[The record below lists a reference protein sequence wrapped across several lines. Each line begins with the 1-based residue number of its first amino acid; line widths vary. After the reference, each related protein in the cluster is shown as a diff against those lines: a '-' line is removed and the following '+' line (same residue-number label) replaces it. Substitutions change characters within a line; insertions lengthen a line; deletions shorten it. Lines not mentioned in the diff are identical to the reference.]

1 MFGQAGAVALL
12 STITAFHLIS
22 AQPGYILTLP
32 RTLRA
37 GGEETF
43 CVTLHDVDDPA
54 FAFTLRLTHKE
65 TQEEHDFEYEI
76 SESYSQCLKFNV
88 PTQTGEYDVVLRNDT
103 STIEATGTTEVEVK
117 TENIITLVQTDKPIY
132 KPGQRV
138 QFRVLTLTR
147 DLKTRTGVIQSIFIK
162 TPNDIRVKQW
172 LNVECQGVTSFKYP
186 MPAEPTLGEW
196 TIDVTLDG
204 ETTSQ
209 PFQVQEYVLPRFDVQ
224 ITPPPFLLSNAST
237 IDGKVCAEYTYG
249 KPVMGYVSLEVC
261 LTSYQS
267 TERPCY
273 RETVKFDGCYKF
285 SVNTSEVEMA
295 NKKYYL
301 YGSKLQINAS
311 VREINTAAVVN
322 KTSTGPAVSY
332 DPLKITLKDD
342 TNGFFKPTFPYHGR
356 AVVTTPDG
364 EPAPGELIEV
374 SLVDYRNDI
383 RLSNNYT
390 SDSDGII
397 HFSVCDIITEKTQ
410 DFSIDAK
417 AVLYADPSTY
427 YGLSNTLY
435 MPRAYK
441 TVKQWYSPSL
451 SYIAIPRQ
459 SRTVS
464 CGGELEVT
472 VPYTTTLNTYTKFY
486 YQVMSR
492 GRILHTGHKMHHF
505 LKHDSTE
512 FLEVPMAS
520 CLQKVPDPSPP
531 PEIGEGDAEE
541 GGDEGA
547 QKEGEAIEIVDP
559 PAEMSAGVM
568 QQGGL
573 YQSLGVRRKRAP
585 VIAAEMAGNDLS
597 DGMEGGEGGEEPPA
611 GPTGPPPPPPP
622 SRHVS
627 HFTLRVP
634 VTEEMSPEASLLIY
648 YVRDDGETVADSIN
662 FDVEA
667 CFKNK
672 VKFDFLEKKVIP
684 GREATL
690 RLQAEPGSLCSIG
703 MIDKSIN
710 ILGGDHQLTPEKM
723 FDILKKYG
731 NGGEQYH
738 YYKRDKEY
746 CERKVN
752 DEERTP
758 EHEMYGEWW
767 HYSSRYVDAVEAFR
781 QMGMAVATNMLL
793 ETRPCSKE
801 YAVLYEEG
809 GLPGPGG
816 GQRVLPLGI
825 PLSAAQKKKPS
836 GSVLRSYFPETW
848 LWELEQVGDT
858 GELELRKTTPHTI
871 TRWVGNTICTSQS
884 AGVGVAPMTSLTTFQ
899 PFFLSIHLPYAAVR
913 GERLPLHVTIFNY
926 LEKCL
931 YMQVNVETGDDITLT
946 VRDHLKLPF
955 CLCGGKSKTQSYY
968 ISAKEVGKLPVVARA
983 EIVPGTCDNNVEPD
997 TEYIGLSD
1005 AVKRELFVK
1014 VEGVTQEYTKS
1025 LYICPKD
1032 FDVTREE
1039 VELPL
1044 PEDIVRDSARGHVS
1058 VIGDIMG
1065 PALSNLDNLVQLP
1078 TGCGEQTMINFSPN
1092 IYVLKYLTFTS
1103 QLTDEMKLLCERY
1116 MEIGYTRELNY
1127 RHDDGSFSAFGKSDA
1142 SGSTWLTAFVV
1153 KSFAQAQRFIYI
1165 DQTNLATSVS
1175 FLKSTRMENGCFRE
1189 VGKVFS
1195 SYMMGG
1201 LGKVDGEDDTALTA
1215 FVVVALLEAHVPRDD
1230 PVLMAALRCLSL
1242 QPRDEMDTYTLTLTA
1257 YAQTLNDPTSQA
1269 SDEVMTELDA
1279 RVISNGVLGYW
1290 GRGGSMPDAVNTW
1303 HYRTAPSAEIEMTSY
1318 GLMATLLY
1326 YQDGGLAKGQPMI
1339 MWLSQQRNSLG
1350 GFASTQDTVLGLQA
1364 MSEFAS
1370 KTFTGNATDLS
1381 VTFTGNKMSQTY
1393 DITTGVNTLLLQR
1406 APIMHLPNTL
1416 SVSTNGT
1423 GCALIQANVQFN
1435 KLPENLGINKPLF
1448 NLTVAVR
1455 RSRTK
1460 RSDCAR
1466 RSIRICVSFMGKK
1479 DFSAGMSMLTV
1490 KMVTAWTPVLNSL
1503 KELESVFPILSM
1515 KKYENDVKKGLIAFY
1530 FDELDVRKRCF
1541 EFELEQDR
1549 DVAVSDPKP
1558 AEIQAY
1564 QYYEKDVTI
1573 VKSYE
1578 ITTTCGTKAE
1588 IPDETAAPT
1597 WLAGSPIEIQNR
1609 IGSVND
1615 MPPLP
1620 SQKTP
1625 ETTGCPACINEKP
1638 EDFDQLICQSKAI
1651 YKVQAGRNGRASMKI
1666 KADLRTR
1673 RKKKIDKFASF
1684 TLGSECQC
1692 DLLNPPNEKKRVRR
1706 LLILSNREQSL
1717 VQSVDPGSVG
1727 HVIHLG
1733 SSTIIINLDR
1743 NRKLEK
1749 ETRKKARSCN
1759 RRS

>member
-1 MFGQAGAVALL
+1 MRDGEEEEGEQMKHDNKTREGNYTFEEGGGKHVHGADNQGNY
-12 STITAFHLIS
+12 TANDTSSQHERDDTHVES
-22 AQPGYILTLP
+22 DDGAAAHEE
-32 RTLRA
+32 A
-37 GGEETF
+37 GGDVVHDEGVGGDVHEEGGG
-43 CVTLHDVDDPA
+43 TLHEEAGGGTLHENAGGGSVHDEDAGGKVHDEGGGDAVHDKGGGGALGNYTLEESDPVHEA
-54 FAFTLRLTHKE
+54 NNTHEVHSRREDGNNTHEVHSRREDGNSTHGEDEITLTDTNDTSEHTSDAREKMLPYNE
-65 TQEEHDFEYEI
+65 GNRTQEEGNYTL
-76 SESYSQCLKFNV
+76 ESGK
-88 PTQTGEYDVVLRNDT
+88 QTHEEGDH
-103 STIEATGTTEVEVK
+103 
-117 TENIITLVQTDKPIY
+117 
-132 KPGQRV
+132 
-138 QFRVLTLTR
+138 TR
-147 DLKTRTGVIQSIFIK
+147 D
-162 TPNDIRVKQW
+162 D
-172 LNVECQGVTSFKYP
+172 
-186 MPAEPTLGEW
+186 
-196 TIDVTLDG
+196 DVTRSDRL
-204 ETTSQ
+204 T
-209 PFQVQEYVLPRFDVQ
+209 
-224 ITPPPFLLSNAST
+224 N
-237 IDGKVCAEYTYG
+237 DGKVTVQ
-249 KPVMGYVSLEVC
+249 PVRGAL
-261 LTSYQS
+261 
-267 TERPCY
+267 
-273 RETVKFDGCYKF
+273 
-285 SVNTSEVEMA
+285 N
-295 NKKYYL
+295 
-301 YGSKLQINAS
+301 
-311 VREINTAAVVN
+311 
-322 KTSTGPAVSY
+322 
-332 DPLKITLKDD
+332 
-342 TNGFFKPTFPYHGR
+342 
-356 AVVTTPDG
+356 
-364 EPAPGELIEV
+364 
-374 SLVDYRNDI
+374 
-383 RLSNNYT
+383 
-390 SDSDGII
+390 
-397 HFSVCDIITEKTQ
+397 
-410 DFSIDAK
+410 K
-417 AVLYADPSTY
+417 AVDKQANVSQGLGGEIQNDQSEGNENDTDVQDIDKSGTDNLTTHSDPSDHA
-427 YGLSNTLY
+427 LSDVRTVGVGGNGSRGGDGGDMGNTLSEMGNETSKEGQMNSKDNCSNGDADDLGNDDY
-435 MPRAYK
+435 GYDE
-441 TVKQWYSPSL
+441 YDE
-451 SYIAIPRQ
+451 YDDDDDDDYD
-459 SRTVS
+459 
-464 CGGELEVT
+464 EYDE
-472 VPYTTTLNTYTKFY
+472 YDEDD
-486 YQVMSR
+486 R
-492 GRILHTGHKMHHF
+492 GRNQISE
-505 LKHDSTE
+505 D
-512 FLEVPMAS
+512 
-520 CLQKVPDPSPP
+520 
-531 PEIGEGDAEE
+531 IYGEEPIQA
-541 GGDEGA
+541 
-547 QKEGEAIEIVDP
+547 AIFRP
-559 PAEMSAGVM
+559 F
-568 QQGGL
+568 GL
-573 YQSLGVRRKRAP
+573 RRKRASG
-585 VIAAEMAGNDLS
+585 IAAEMAGNDLS
-597 DGMEGGEGGEEPPA
+597 DEMEGGEGGEEPPA

-968 ISAKEVGKLPVVARA
+968 ISAKEVGKLPIVARA
-983 EIVPGTCDNNVEPD
+983 EIVPGTCDNNIEPD

-1032 FDVTREE
+1032 SDVTREE

-1044 PEDIVRDSARGHVS
+1044 PDDIVRDSARGHVS

-1078 TGCGEQTMINFSPN
+1078 TGCGEQTMISFSPN

-1215 FVVVALLEAHVPRDD
+1215 FVVVALLEARVPRDD

-1269 SDEVMTELDA
+1269 SDAVMTELDA
-1279 RVISNGVLGYW
+1279 RVISNGELGYW

-1364 MSEFAS
+1364 MAEFAS

-1578 ITTTCGTKAE
+1578 INTTCGTKAE
-1588 IPDETAAPT
+1588 IPDETTAPP
-1597 WLAGSPIEIQNR
+1597 LLPGSPIEIQNR

-1620 SQKTP
+1620 SQKMQ

-1638 EDFDQLICQSKAI
+1638 EDFDQLICQSRAI